1 MNARRVIVWAVSLIF
16 GLISTVGIILIFGT
30 TLAKFSIANA
40 VLVFLSSAAIAF
52 IWLDYLL
59 RTQYLRS

>member
-1 MNARRVIVWAVSLIF
+1 MNARRVIVWAISLVF
-16 GLISTVGIILIFGT
+16 GLISTVGIILFFGT
-30 TLAKFSIANA
+30 TLEKFSIANA
-40 VLVFLSSAAIAF
+40 ILVFLSSAGIAF

>member
-1 MNARRVIVWAVSLIF
+1 MNARRVIVWAVSVSF
-16 GLISTVGIILIFGT
+16 GLISTVGIILLFGT
-30 TLAKFSIANA
+30 TLEKFSIANA
-40 VLVFLSSAAIAF
+40 ILVFLSSGAIAF

>member
-1 MNARRVIVWAVSLIF
+1 MNARRIVVWAVSLVF
-16 GLISTVGIILIFGT
+16 GLLITIGIIVLFGT
-30 TLAKFSIANA
+30 TLEKFSIANA
-40 VLVFLSSAAIAF
+40 ILVFVSSAGIAF

>member
-1 MNARRVIVWAVSLIF
+1 MIVWAVSLVF
-16 GLISTVGIILIFGT
+16 GFLITIGIIVLFGT
-30 TLAKFSIANA
+30 TLEKFSIANA
-40 VLVFLSSAAIAF
+40 ILVFVSSAGIAF